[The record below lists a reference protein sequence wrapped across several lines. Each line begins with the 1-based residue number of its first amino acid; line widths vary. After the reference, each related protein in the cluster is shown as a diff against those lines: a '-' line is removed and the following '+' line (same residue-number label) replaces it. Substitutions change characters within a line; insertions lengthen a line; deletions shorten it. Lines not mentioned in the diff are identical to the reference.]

1 MGDPKR
7 GLAVASPA
15 VATRVC
21 PSCGAQY
28 VAAVS
33 RCADC
38 DTELVDAL
46 SDEVVESVGLGDT
59 APSDQM
65 TYELDEW
72 TGDARVV
79 LDGMLNSER
88 IPHVWEIGT
97 LVVRTTDEERVD
109 HLVDEVESSEIP
121 TLDPDAE
128 QVVYEINGWTEDQ
141 LADLEAILL
150 AETIPHGFDE
160 DGDLVVLEADEE
172 RVEPILDR
180 IDMED
185 VLTADAVEADGE
197 AAAEAAT
204 ASTTDEQDGLIAQD
218 VMSALFITADRLM
231 KDPDDRDDIG
241 RFSAAAD
248 QADSLALPYGFSA
261 AVWDDIKAKAGALRD
276 LLAVG
281 FDAESD
287 DVTEAATVV
296 RQTLRQYV

>member
-1 MGDPKR
+1 M
-7 GLAVASPA
+7 
-15 VATRVC
+15 
-21 PSCGAQY
+21 
-28 VAAVS
+28 AAVS

-79 LDGMLNSER
+79 LDGMLNKEG
-88 IPHVWEIGT
+88 IPHVWEIAT

-109 HLVDEVESSEIP
+109 DLVEEVESSEIP

-128 QVVYEINGWTEDQ
+128 QVVYEISGWTEDQ

-160 DGDLVVLEADEE
+160 NGDLVVLEADEE

-185 VLTADAVEADGE
+185 VLTAEAVEADGE
-197 AAAEAAT
+197 VSSDAPVASAT
-204 ASTTDEQDGLIAQD
+204 DDEQDGLVAQD

-241 RFSAAAD
+241 RFSAAAA
-248 QADSLALPYGFSA
+248 QADSLSLPYGFSP

-276 LLAVG
+276 LLAAG
-281 FDAESD
+281 FEAEAD

>member
-1 MGDPKR
+1 
-7 GLAVASPA
+7 
-15 VATRVC
+15 
-21 PSCGAQY
+21 
-28 VAAVS
+28 VAAVD

-79 LDGMLNSER
+79 LDGMLNKEG

-97 LVVRTTDEERVD
+97 LVVRTTDEARVD
-109 HLVDEVESSEIP
+109 DLVDEVESSEIP

-128 QVVYEINGWTEDQ
+128 QVVYEISGWTEDQ
-141 LADLEAILL
+141 LAALEAILL

-160 DGDLVVLEADEE
+160 SGDLVVLEADED

-185 VLTADAVEADGE
+185 VLTADVVAADGE
-197 AAAEAAT
+197 AAAEGTAT
-204 ASTTDEQDGLIAQD
+204 NDEDGLVAQD

-241 RFSAAAD
+241 RFSAAAS
-248 QADSLALPYGFSA
+248 QADSLSLPYGFSP

-276 LLAVG
+276 LLAEG
-281 FDAESD
+281 FDAETD
-287 DVTEAATVV
+287 DVTEAARVV